1 MSDTEHTENTQNEL
15 EFTNQAEENR
25 QRAVAGGSSVGTA
38 STIPGAEIN
47 KGAQGVLYVG
57 IDLGTSRTSICSS
70 NGVRAT
76 FDSYVGYPRDIV
88 SRKLLKKDVL
98 FGREALDNRLS
109 VDLFRPL
116 EQGVIKFS
124 EDGGVAG
131 EEARKNLEAARS
143 LIRYAIEVSQPR
155 PGELVYGVI
164 GCPAQAS
171 IKNKQ
176 ALVEAAREVLDSVVI
191 CSEPF
196 SVAYGLDMLTD
207 TLVIDIGAGTV
218 DLCRMKGAMPDE
230 SDQITLPTAGDFV
243 DRELEKLFSE
253 RCEGA
258 QFNTNMIKEIKE
270 RFAFVTDS
278 AEPVKVQFPV
288 NGRPQ
293 LFDVTEEVR
302 KGCRSIIPPLVD
314 AVSGL
319 IGSFDPE
326 FQAKLRDN
334 VLLAGGG
341 SQIHGLGLALE
352 EALGELGG
360 GRVRSVE
367 EPIYAGANGAL
378 QIAQDMPV
386 ETWEQLC

>member
-1 MSDTEHTENTQNEL
+1 MSDKDQIENTQNEL

-25 QRAVAGGSSVGTA
+25 QRVVAGGSTGTA
-38 STIPGAEIN
+38 ASITSGAETI
-47 KGAQGVLYVG
+47 KGPQGVLYVG

-70 NGVRAT
+70 NGVRAS

-109 VDLFRPL
+109 VDLYRPL

-124 EDGGVAG
+124 EEDGVAG

-243 DRELEKLFSE
+243 DRELEKLFAE

-278 AEPVKVQFPV
+278 AEPVKVKFPV

-302 KGCRSIIPPLVD
+302 QGCRSIIPPMVD